1 VGGGADGVKTRAADP
16 NERSSLG
23 VRAGNS
29 TAISSALELKLIRTA
44 FNLKTK
50 NNSFIM
56 LVSTISHG
64 SRTYFEHYYFNV
76 VLLWNKSHF
85 SSTMPNPAADF

>member
-1 VGGGADGVKTRAADP
+1 MYILSVKNRAADP
-16 NERSSLG
+16 NEISSLG

-29 TAISSALELKLIRTA
+29 QAISSALELKLIRTA

-56 LVSTISHG
+56 LV
-64 SRTYFEHYYFNV
+64 YNV
-76 VLLWNKSHF
+76 SFYNQPWKQNLL
-85 SSTMPNPAADF
+85 